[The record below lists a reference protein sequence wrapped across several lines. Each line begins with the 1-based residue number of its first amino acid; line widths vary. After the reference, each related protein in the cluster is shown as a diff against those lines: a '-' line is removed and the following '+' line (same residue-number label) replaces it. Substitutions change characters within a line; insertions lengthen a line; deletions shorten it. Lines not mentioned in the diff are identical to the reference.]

1 MDLQIDPN
9 EPVYTM
15 QVACQITG
23 LHSQTLRKYHNQGY
37 IQAVRTMGNIR
48 LFTPAS
54 LERARQLAD
63 LTMRRPGITLEVAEE
78 LLEGR
83 LKIQ

>member
-1 MDLQIDPN
+1 
-9 EPVYTM
+9 
-15 QVACQITG
+15 
-23 LHSQTLRKYHNQGY
+23 
-37 IQAVRTMGNIR
+37 MGNIR